1 MWLGNGE
8 AVRLQTLVPTP
19 SSLAKLPA
27 QPRAKRWAKPCFQK
41 LTISIGGV
49 LRFCPGLVAAFYL
62 YSRGAHSRK
71 AWTLAAGPE
80 ETGGGN
86 LFSPTDPDRARA
98 RHDYVF
104 PGFAHFRTERLSEPL
119 TIYTASSLDC
129 LEEGPWTRPNQAGP
143 TRLIRNQGI
152 IDTYLSVALL
162 AQFRTAGHL
171 GCLSFS
177 CRPLA
182 NSIIEKPCYPRSCGC
197 SARPPS
203 STLCMPPGRLRYL
216 LQQVPAANR
225 AESSQMTD
233 RGQYH
238 S

>member
-1 MWLGNGE
+1 MFISHSIVLAGLKVGSFTLGRPGLFSPALFPAL
-8 AVRLQTLVPTP
+8 AVG
-19 SSLAKLPA
+19 
-27 QPRAKRWAKPCFQK
+27 
-41 LTISIGGV
+41 SIGLPRTQPEAIGTPC
-49 LRFCPGLVAAFYL
+49 RGRPPP
-62 YSRGAHSRK
+62 RGAHSRK

-80 ETGGGN
+80 EIGGGN
-86 LFSPTDPDRARA
+86 LVSPTDPDRARA

-119 TIYTASSLDC
+119 TIYTASSLHC

-143 TRLIRNQGI
+143 TRLISNQGI

-203 STLCMPPGRLRYL
+203 TTLCLPP
-216 LQQVPAANR
+216 QPQV
-225 AESSQMTD
+225 D
-233 RGQYH
+233 
-238 S
+238 